1 MTFITLYFVAYKLH
15 FNVEIPAVVIII
27 TQLTVMAARLF
38 QTHDQTIAQGIIT
51 IFGDVLFKMGLYYFV
66 FEMGFVA
73 QKLESKD
80 LMEYKSKKK

>member
-38 QTHDQTIAQGIIT
+38 QTYDQTIAQGIIT
-51 IFGDVLFKMGLYYFV
+51 IFADILFKMALYYFV

-73 QKLESKD
+73 HKLESKD
-80 LMEYKSKKK
+80 LMEYTSKKK